1 MNLSESI
8 RLAFSNIKANKLRSI
23 LTMLGI
29 IIGVS
34 SVITITTIGS
44 SLKNTISNTLS
55 SLSGSNL
62 VEAYV
67 SQIYVKSEEGDY
79 YDDYEW
85 QESDYLTYDELMVFK
100 EKFSDKIDLFDVSMS
115 AGEASYSSDTGE
127 AKGSVT
133 GTMTDW
139 TEINKNDLLYGRNI
153 TKADLDN
160 KRPVCVVSDLFVKY
174 AFPDEDPIGK
184 KLELTMDDGTINKVY
199 IVGVY
204 ELNKK
209 MLGLMDVKVSEK
221 DLPTPILVPVTY
233 AVERNPEILD
243 GSGFTYFRFTTK
255 KGISSTAVSKE
266 TKEYFKE
273 TKYAENEHMEIDCYD
288 LASELKV
295 ITTTLDVI

>member
-127 AKGSVT
+127 VKGSVT

-266 TKEYFKE
+266 TKEYSVSLHLFHDP
-273 TKYAENEHMEIDCYD
+273 AF
-288 LASELKV
+288 LPQAAL
-295 ITTTLDVI
+295 